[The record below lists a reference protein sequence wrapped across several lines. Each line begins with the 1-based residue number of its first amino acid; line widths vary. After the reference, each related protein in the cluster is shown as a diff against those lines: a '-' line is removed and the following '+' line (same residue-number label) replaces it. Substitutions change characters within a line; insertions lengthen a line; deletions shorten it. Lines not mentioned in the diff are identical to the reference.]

1 MSNNGLPKTA
11 AVRLNHVA
19 LICADLEACEAFYAG
34 VLGLVVVWRPD
45 PDNVYLSSGSD
56 NLALHRGTPQPGGA
70 RDHIGF
76 SVASAGDVD
85 VWHERLQA
93 ARVRIA
99 AAPRT
104 HRDGSRSLYCNDPE
118 GTLVQLIFLPP
129 QALSPAVQERRGP

>member
-1 MSNNGLPKTA
+1 MSNNDAPEVA

-19 LICADLEACEAFYAG
+19 LVCADLEACEAFYVG
-34 VLGLVVVWRPD
+34 VLGLAVVWRPD

-70 RDHIGF
+70 LDHIGF
-76 SVASAGDVD
+76 AVASAGDVD
-85 VWHERLQA
+85 VWHERLRA

-104 HRDGSRSLYCNDPE
+104 HRDGSRSLYCQDPG
-118 GTLVQLIFLPP
+118 GTLVQLLFLPP
-129 QALSPAVQERRGP
+129 QVLKLASG

>member
-1 MSNNGLPKTA
+1 MSNNGAPELT

-19 LICADLEACEAFYAG
+19 LLCADLEACEAFYAG
-34 VLGLVVVWRPD
+34 VLGLAVVWRPD

-70 RDHIGF
+70 LDHIGF
-76 SVASAGDVD
+76 AVASAGDVD
-85 VWHERLQA
+85 VWHERLRA

-104 HRDGSRSLYCNDPE
+104 HRDGSRSLSCQDPG
-118 GTLVQLIFLPP
+118 GTLVQLLFLPP
-129 QALSPAVQERRGP
+129 QVLKLASG

>member
-1 MSNNGLPKTA
+1 MSNNGAPELT

-19 LICADLEACEAFYAG
+19 LLCADLEACEAFYAG
-34 VLGLVVVWRPD
+34 VLGLAVVWRPD

-70 RDHIGF
+70 LDHIGF
-76 SVASAGDVD
+76 AVASAGDVD
-85 VWHERLQA
+85 VWHERLRA

-104 HRDGSRSLYCNDPE
+104 HRDGSRSLYCQDPG

-129 QALSPAVQERRGP
+129 QALKPASG